1 MPISL
6 IEKPIDKSELAE
18 IAKERFGDL
27 VKAVVDIEKG
37 IMVVGGELHA
47 DEEALLL
54 EEGSKQ
60 RNLWGIN
67 LYPHKSGEEFI
78 EFDSIINLRPSQGN
92 RSRDVNDPVARQKI
106 KEIINQ
112 LIEKS

>member
-6 IEKPIDKSELAE
+6 IEKPIEKSELAE

-27 VKAVVDIEKG
+27 VKAVVDVEKG
-37 IMVVGGELHA
+37 IMAVGGELHA

-67 LYPHKSGEEFI
+67 LYPDKSGEELI

-92 RSRDVNDPVARQKI
+92 RSRDVNDPIARQKI
-106 KEIINQ
+106 KEIVNQ
-112 LIEKS
+112 LIKKS